1 MADSSF
7 MQGDHDKSVV
17 VPFSD
22 DDQEK
27 PSDEKDLLEDD
38 SPNASPEERIT
49 RKQKRQ
55 DRLNN
60 LLREGKQSKEEL
72 TSLRAEATK
81 TREELAQLRGYLAA
95 QPQARPAN
103 DDGKD
108 PYEKRLD
115 AVYDKQTDA
124 YNSAQAHIK
133 AGTFTPELQKHYEQ
147 VAREIESEKTRIHTE
162 RVVDSRTQQN
172 RTEQAQQVWVQ
183 KYPDVYNNPNA
194 FKYAQARFQQRV
206 ALGEAT
212 SNDMVDEIMNETLT
226 TFKLGKKPAPSA
238 TERSRLTG
246 IPSSGGGGSSARSG
260 IAMNPSFE
268 RMAKAAYPEL
278 SDKDAIK
285 KWVDG
290 PGKRLREKKVI

>member
-1 MADSSF
+1 MV
-7 MQGDHDKSVV
+7 GDKDNAVV

-22 DDQEK
+22 D
-27 PSDEKDLLEDD
+27 EKDKTGANDNDLDED

-55 DRLNN
+55 ERLNN

-72 TSLRAEATK
+72 TSLRADAAK

-95 QPQARPAN
+95 QPRQQPAN

-115 AVYDKQTDA
+115 TVYDKQSEA
-124 YNSAQAHIK
+124 YNSAHAHIK
-133 AGTFTPELQKHYEQ
+133 AGTFTAELQKHYEQ

-162 RVVDSRTQQN
+162 RVVDARTQQN

-194 FKYAQARFQQRV
+194 FRYAQARFQQRQ
-206 ALGEAT
+206 ALGEQT

-246 IPSSGGGGSSARSG
+246 VPSAGSGGSSSRSG
-260 IAMNPSFE
+260 ITMNPAFE

-278 SDKDAIK
+278 SDKDAIR

-290 PGKRLREKKVI
+290 PGRRLRDKKVL